1 MSVMSDADA
10 LRQHLTVPEGDRG
23 AKWRHHFYD
32 LLETAQLCERDPRIF
47 LGPDGFPYY
56 ALDLPPEGEDGT
68 VGVPDLLELAT
79 DRGFGIAI
87 EPLDDAAAWVF
98 TCGDLVT
105 RRAFGSYEFP
115 RIGIVPTESPTFR
128 AVLKK
133 TQRMEILAPD
143 ESMLPAYVRP
153 LLHAYFTRNLG
164 IADPGVLA
172 LVSPDQEPRE
182 QLVFRIARDDFAD
195 EDEFETAIAGLTW
208 FLPRHLVVSILPTDV
223 VDALDDAFVPLAA

>member
-1 MSVMSDADA
+1 MTDADA
-10 LRQHLTVPEGDRG
+10 LREHLGVPEDERG
-23 AKWRHHFYD
+23 AKWRHRFYD
-32 LLETAQLCERDPRIF
+32 LVETARLTQRDPRIF

-56 ALDLPPEGEDGT
+56 ALDLPAEGEDGDIA
-68 VGVPDLLELAT
+68 VSDLVDLAT

-87 EPLDDAAAWVF
+87 EPLEEVAAWVF

-105 RRAFGSYEFP
+105 RRAFGGYEFP
-115 RIGIVPTESPTFR
+115 RIGVVPTESPTFR
-128 AVLKK
+128 AVLKE

-143 ESMLPAYVRP
+143 EVMLPAYVRP
-153 LLHAYFTRNLG
+153 LLHEYFTRTLG
-164 IADPGVLA
+164 IAHPGVLA

-195 EDEFETAIAGLTW
+195 DEEFEAAIAGLTW

-223 VDALDDAFVPLAA
+223 VSALDEAFIPLAA